1 VVRISDEE
9 IEMAKMRNQ
18 AKAMDSDHE
27 QVAKV
32 KLIAS
37 RDFEVS
43 YPSLPREV
51 ELHLVL

>member
-1 VVRISDEE
+1 MKKPRWL
-9 IEMAKMRNQ
+9 K
-18 AKAMDSDHE
+18 KAMHSDHE

-43 YPSLPREV
+43 YPSLPREAMNFI
-51 ELHLVL
+51 

>member
-9 IEMAKMRNQ
+9 IKMAKTRNQ
-18 AKAMDSDHE
+18 AKSMDSDCE

-32 KLIAS
+32 KFIAS

-43 YPSLPREV
+43 YPSLPREAMIYM
-51 ELHLVL
+51 